1 MRFRI
6 LFIANLFL
14 LSLLIWPPGGSLLEF
29 RQATYDM
36 LLRMTAAI
44 WIWVA
49 LVLASEYHLLRFLH
63 RRRDPAAGAGRS
75 AGAQS
80 TGWREGAPADRRG
93 GDRRSGDRRKR
104 SLPPP
109 EGMPDRRTGGDRR
122 TWWRRKREDA
132 TVPAQP
138 PAGNWR

>member
-6 LFIANLFL
+6 LLIANLFL
-14 LSLLIWPPGGSLLEF
+14 ISLLVWPPGGSLLEF

-49 LVLASEYHLLRFLH
+49 LVLASEYHLLQFLN
-63 RRRDPAAGAGRS
+63 RRRDRPAGAEGS

-80 TGWREGAPADRRG
+80 KGWREGAPEDRRG
-93 GDRRSGDRRKR
+93 GDRRSADRRKR
-104 SLPPP
+104 SLPLP
-109 EGMPDRRTGGDRR
+109 EGMPGRRTGGDRR
-122 TWWRRKREDA
+122 TWWRRKRDHA
-132 TVPAQP
+132 AVPGKP
-138 PAGNWR
+138 PAGSWR

>member
-14 LSLLIWPPGGSLLEF
+14 LSLLVWPPGGSLLEF

-63 RRRDPAAGAGRS
+63 QRRDPAAGAGRS

-80 TGWREGAPADRRG
+80 PGWREGAPADRRG
-93 GDRRSGDRRKR
+93 GPCPRGC
-104 SLPPP
+104 PTA
-109 EGMPDRRTGGDRR
+109 G
-122 TWWRRKREDA
+122 
-132 TVPAQP
+132 
-138 PAGNWR
+138 PAGTAAPGGGASGTTRLYPQNRLRAAGA